1 MDAPQRTTVESAQ
14 IWSRGICRGSAQM
27 LAFTMSLCPL
37 LRCPGRAI
45 LRERGVFSSLSAAV
59 VKISTQALDVPV
71 SDMTAVTT
79 SSKAEAVVEHKAV
92 Q

>member
-1 MDAPQRTTVESAQ
+1 
-14 IWSRGICRGSAQM
+14 M

-59 VKISTQALDVPV
+59 VVKISTQGLDVPV
-71 SDMTAVTT
+71 SDMVAVTT
-79 SSKAEAVVEHKAV
+79 STKAEAAVEHKAA